1 MYPKVTPAG
10 ISFKLLRLNVFYG
23 LILAIFLVFVIRLFY
38 LQVIRHD
45 YYQKA
50 AFAGQFK
57 EYKIPAE
64 RGVIYAKN
72 GDQKVP
78 IVLNEDVYT
87 VFVDPKY
94 VVDAKDSANKLAG
107 VLKGDASKYESSMKS
122 STRYVVLAKKIN
134 KETAKKVDDLKI
146 KGLGTRA
153 SSQRVYPQ
161 GSVGAQLLG
170 FVDDEGSGKYGV
182 EQYFN
187 KDLEGQEGEL
197 KAITDARGIPLVSNK
212 DNVLKD
218 PVDGKDVNLT
228 IDINMQKQTEDILKA
243 HVESLRASG
252 GSVVIMDPRNGE
264 VKTMANYP
272 SYDPSQ
278 FYKVEDPKVFNNN
291 IVSEPLEPG
300 SIMKTLTVAAGIDQ
314 GVISSGTTYYDPAQ
328 YKIDDA
334 VVRNVE
340 EDGGASTR
348 SVSDILRYSLNTGAT
363 WVLMQMG
370 GGQINQT
377 AREKWHDYL
386 VNHYKF
392 GEKTGIEQGYEADG
406 YVPDPNDGFGLNI
419 TYANSSFGQA
429 INVTPIQMASAY
441 SASINGGTY
450 YKPHIIAD
458 KNAEVAKSDV
468 ISKGASEA
476 MRGLH
481 EKNVQLNY
489 TFLKRGGYR
498 IGGKTGTAQITKP
511 GGGYYDDRF
520 NGTFIGYIG
529 GDTPEYVI
537 MVDVKQP
544 KVNTY
549 AGIAAAAPLFEK
561 TMNML
566 INNYTISKVK

>member
-1 MYPKVTPAG
+1 MYPKATPVS
-10 ISFKLLRLNVFYG
+10 INFKLFRLNIFYG
-23 LILAIFLVFVIRLFY
+23 LILAVFLVFVVRLFY
-38 LQVIRHD
+38 LQIIRHD

-72 GDQKVP
+72 GDQTVP

-94 VVDAKDSANKLAG
+94 VTDAKDSANKLAG
-107 VLKGDASKYESSMKS
+107 VLHGDASKYESSMKS
-122 STRYVVLAKKIN
+122 SSRYQVLAKKIS
-134 KETAKKVDDLKI
+134 KDTAKKVDDLKI
-146 KGLGTRA
+146 KGVGTRA
-153 SSQRVYPQ
+153 SSSRVYPQ
-161 GSVGAQLLG
+161 GNVASQILG

-197 KAITDARGIPLVSNK
+197 KAITDARGVPLVSNK

-218 PVDGKDVNLT
+218 PINGKSINLT
-228 IDINMQKQTEDILKA
+228 IDINMQKQAEDILKA
-243 HVESLRASG
+243 HVESLRATG
-252 GSVVIMDPRNGE
+252 GNIVIMDPRNGE

-272 SYDPSQ
+272 TYDPSQ
-278 FYKVEDPKVFNNN
+278 FYKVEDAKVFNNAV
-291 IVSEPLEPG
+291 VSEPLEPG
-300 SIMKTLTVAAGIDQ
+300 SVMKTLTVAAGIDS
-314 GVISSGTTYYDPAQ
+314 GVISSGTTFYDPGQ
-328 YKIDDA
+328 YHIDDA
-334 VVRNVE
+334 TVKDVE
-340 EDGGASTR
+340 EDGGAGTR
-348 SVSDILRYSLNTGAT
+348 SIEDILRYSLNTGAT
-363 WVLMQMG
+363 WILMQMG
-370 GGQINQT
+370 GGQINQS

-386 VNHYKF
+386 ANHYMF
-392 GEKTGIEQGYEADG
+392 GQKTGIEQGYEAEG
-406 YVPDPNDGFGLNI
+406 YVPDPNDGYGLNI

-429 INVTPIQMASAY
+429 INTTPMQMAAAFS
-441 SASINGGTY
+441 STINGGTY
-450 YKPHIIAD
+450 YRPHILAD
-458 KNAEVAKSDV
+458 KKPEVIKKDVVSQGVSD
-468 ISKGASEA
+468 A
-476 MRGLH
+476 MKGLH

-489 TFLKRGGYR
+489 TFLKRAGYR

-511 GGGYYDDRF
+511 GGGYYDDRH

-537 MVDVKQP
+537 MVTVNQP
-544 KVNTY
+544 KVNSY
-549 AGIAAAAPLFEK
+549 AGRAAAAPLFEK